1 MRRTMQKARAAVGPL
16 LTRAS
21 AAMVTG
27 KAAKVDVDRRA
38 LRVLIIA
45 ALALVLVTPEFAMA
59 AAASKPW
66 DSLATSVL
74 DMLTG
79 GLTRTVAIIA
89 VIACG
94 FSALAG
100 KMSWNWAINVGV
112 GIVLIFGGA
121 AIVDYLI
128 TAAS

>member
-1 MRRTMQKARAAVGPL
+1 MVSWNMQKARVAVGGIMKD
-16 LTRAS
+16 TRTAL
-21 AAMVTG
+21 AAD
-27 KAAKVDVDRRA
+27 KAAKAAADRRA
-38 LRVLIIA
+38 VRVLGIA
-45 ALALVLVTPEFAMA
+45 AVALTVVMPELAMA
-59 AAASKPW
+59 APW

-74 DMLTG
+74 GMLTG

-100 KMSWNWAINVGV
+100 KMSWGWAINVGV

-128 TAAS
+128 ASAS